1 VEAYAHQASKPGP
14 EDAPRV
20 ADPVARVLD
29 RDERGELEIVRQIR
43 KWMDEL
49 FTIPGTKIKVGLDPI
64 LGLIPGVGDLS
75 TAAVSGYLL
84 SAANRLGVP
93 TVVMVRM
100 LLNVAI
106 DTVLGL
112 IPFVGDLF
120 DAAHKANAKN
130 AALVEQAIVNR
141 ENTARSSWWRLIG
154 AFAAFFAIIVGG
166 IVGTVFLVKWLWTA
180 IG

>member
-1 VEAYAHQASKPGP
+1 M
-14 EDAPRV
+14 
-20 ADPVARVLD
+20 RVLD
-29 RDERGELEIVRQIR
+29 RDEQGELVIVRQIR
-43 KWMDEL
+43 KWMDEII
-49 FTIPGTKIKVGLDPI
+49 TIPGTKIKVGLDPI

-93 TVVMVRM
+93 TIVMVRM
-100 LLNVAI
+100 LMNVAI

-112 IPFVGDLF
+112 IPFVGDAF
-120 DAAHKANAKN
+120 DVVHKANAKN

-141 ENTARSSWWRLIG
+141 ENTVQGSWLRLFG
-154 AFAAFFAIIVGG
+154 AFAVFLAIILGG

>member
-1 VEAYAHQASKPGP
+1 VEAYAHQVSKPGP

-20 ADPVARVLD
+20 ADPVAQLLT
-29 RDERGELEIVRQIR
+29 RDEKGELEVVRQIR
-43 KWMDEL
+43 KWMDEII
-49 FTIPGTKIKVGLDPI
+49 TIPGTKIKIGLDPI

-100 LLNVAI
+100 LGNVAI
-106 DTVLGL
+106 DAVLGL

-130 AALVEQAIVNR
+130 AKLVEQAIVNR
-141 ENTARSSWWRLIG
+141 DTTSRSSWLRLV
-154 AFAAFFAIIVGG
+154 AVFAVFVAIIAGG
-166 IVGTVFLVKWLWTA
+166 IVGTVMLTKWAWNA
-180 IG
+180 VG

>member
-1 VEAYAHQASKPGP
+1 MEAYAHQTPKPGP
-14 EDAPRV
+14 EEAPRV

-29 RDERGELEIVRQIR
+29 RDEQGELVIVRQIR

-84 SAANRLGVP
+84 TAANRLGVP
-93 TVVMVRM
+93 TIVMVRM
-100 LLNVAI
+100 LFNVAI
-106 DTVLGL
+106 DAILGL
-112 IPFVGDLF
+112 IPFVGDAF
-120 DAAHKANAKN
+120 DVAHKANAKN

-141 ENTARSSWWRLIG
+141 ENTARSSWLRLT
-154 AFAAFFAIIVGG
+154 AVFAVFLLIVFGG